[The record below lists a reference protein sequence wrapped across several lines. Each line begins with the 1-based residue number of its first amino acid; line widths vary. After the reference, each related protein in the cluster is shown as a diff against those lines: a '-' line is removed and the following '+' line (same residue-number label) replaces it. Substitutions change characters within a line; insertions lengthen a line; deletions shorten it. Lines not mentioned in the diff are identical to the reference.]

1 MLNIK
6 IRLIAFFILIS
17 ILAAGV
23 FLGPGFFYWNVLKD
37 IIADI
42 DTSSQLQVRLGEIS
56 VKLDAENRT
65 ITESLLM
72 LDKNGKD
79 TLAEKGIETDKTV
92 DDFISKYSLKETD
105 IDMLNTLK
113 GISTEYQDIYTD
125 KIIPY
130 INETKKDLLPE
141 ILKSI
146 SEEYKLMTESSDTL
160 QKEVKSKLDSYM
172 NNNVNKALSSYYKS
186 YDDVREMKNIYEDIT
201 AIKNDLDSIILPAE
215 NTGSISQTEL
225 DIMSQEIDTIV
236 NKVDLLKAKIL
247 ETSKKNEILH
257 DEVHKLTTILARKN
271 LVIYKDT
278 VELISLIKTLYIA
291 SIEISTE
298 STDSEADIDSI
309 IKSIK
314 EKTDLLYSSVPS
326 NLKKNLDF
334 INEKTAVIVMLADDA
349 KKEIK
354 RKNNIHIK
362 PVIDEI
368 NLVKNNINE
377 TVSLLGISFAEY
389 LSEDINESNKIKD
402 KLISSLIL
410 FAAVFFII
418 GIAFA
423 LLLAFSIVKPIK
435 KLSGTVKKAGDGDID
450 IRFNKKV
457 RDEIGELG
465 RNVDRV
471 LDGRKKIVENMLLT
485 KDEIDDYRRK
495 IESIYKDGG
504 EGASRIS
511 DQILSIIEKIKT
523 GGLSKEKSID
533 ELQKISTNLDNYTNS
548 TKSLMQDGMKTI
560 EIISSSEKSI
570 EHAESTILGTNEKV
584 KDIVESIGLLN
595 ESSDKIGEITNTIS
609 DIASKTNLLALNA
622 AIEAAKSGEYGKG
635 FAVLAEEI
643 RKLAERTNEAAGD
656 IKGQIGDIQERI
668 YGTVE
673 EINSGVDSFGDSIE
687 KVENVKHSIQE
698 SIGSISLWLIN

>member
-1 MLNIK
+1 
-6 IRLIAFFILIS
+6 
-17 ILAAGV
+17 
-23 FLGPGFFYWNVLKD
+23 
-37 IIADI
+37 
-42 DTSSQLQVRLGEIS
+42 
-56 VKLDAENRT
+56 
-65 ITESLLM
+65 
-72 LDKNGKD
+72 
-79 TLAEKGIETDKTV
+79 
-92 DDFISKYSLKETD
+92 
-105 IDMLNTLK
+105 MLNTLK

-698 SIGSISLWLIN
+698 SIGSIKLVVDKLKDTNTKLQDQREDMEDLHRIIENIQGTDFESIILEEDYDKNIDAQDSVINKVKNVTDMLDTAKDRIDKLMNDLNIKA